1 MGHESRCLRILW
13 RKCRFDRDRSRENKH
28 LPDPAAGGIGEICM
42 ILTVDIGNSNIV
54 LGAVEGEQILFEA
67 RLRTDPTKTSDE
79 YCIDLKMIL
88 EVYGV
93 KPSDIEGS
101 IIASVVP
108 QVLNSIKTALKK
120 LTGKDALVVGPGLK
134 TGLNI
139 KIENPAQTGADLVVG
154 CVAAL
159 RQHKPPM
166 IVIDMGTAT
175 TMIALDETGA
185 FIGGS
190 ISPGVKIS
198 MDALTGRTALLPGLQ
213 LDQPKKAI
221 GRNTIDCMRSGI
233 MLGAACMLDGMV
245 QRMEEELGCKTTVV
259 VTGGI
264 ARFVIPMCRT
274 PMIYD
279 KDLLLKGLL
288 ALYRDNTKH

>member
-1 MGHESRCLRILW
+1 
-13 RKCRFDRDRSRENKH
+13 
-28 LPDPAAGGIGEICM
+28 M

-54 LGAVEGEQILFEA
+54 LGAVEGEKILFEA

-88 EVYGV
+88 EVYDV
-93 KPSDIEGS
+93 QPADVEGA

-108 QVLNSIKTALKK
+108 QVLNSLQTALKK
-120 LTGKDALVVGPGLK
+120 LTGKTALAVGPGLK

-139 KIENPAQTGADLVVG
+139 KVENPSQTGADLVVG

-159 RQHKPPM
+159 REHKAPL

-175 TMIALDETGA
+175 TIVVLDKDGA

-198 MDALTGRTALLPGLQ
+198 MDALTDRTALLPGLQ

-233 MLGAACMLDGMV
+233 MLGNACMIDGMIE
-245 QRMEEELGCKTTVV
+245 RMEEELGYKTTVV
-259 VTGGI
+259 ATGGI
-264 ARFVIPMCRT
+264 AKFVLPMCKRE
-274 PMIYD
+274 MIYD
-279 KDLLLKGLL
+279 KDLLVKGL
-288 ALYRDNTKH
+288 AILYRENRK

>member
-1 MGHESRCLRILW
+1 
-13 RKCRFDRDRSRENKH
+13 
-28 LPDPAAGGIGEICM
+28 M

-54 LGAVEGEQILFEA
+54 IGGVEGDMILFES
-67 RLRTDPTKTSDE
+67 RIRTDTTKTSDE
-79 YCIDLKMIL
+79 YCMDLKIL
-88 EVYGV
+88 LDVQKV
-93 KPSDIEGS
+93 DPAAVEGA

-108 QVLNSIKTALKK
+108 QVLNSFQTAIMK
-120 LTGKDALVVGPGLK
+120 LTGKASLVVGPGLK

-159 RQHKPPM
+159 REHKPPM
-166 IVIDMGTAT
+166 IVVDMGTAT
-175 TMIALDETGA
+175 TVVVLDESGA
-185 FIGGS
+185 LIGGS

-198 MDALTGRTALLPGLQ
+198 MDALTERTALLPGLQ
-213 LDQPKKAI
+213 LDQPKRAI

-233 MLGAACMLDGMV
+233 MLGTACMLDGLV
-245 QRMEEELGCKTTVV
+245 ERMEEELGCKTTVV
-259 VTGGI
+259 ATGGI

-279 KDLLLKGLL
+279 KDLIIKGLA
-288 ALYRDNTKH
+288 ALYRENKRP

>member
-1 MGHESRCLRILW
+1 
-13 RKCRFDRDRSRENKH
+13 
-28 LPDPAAGGIGEICM
+28 M
-42 ILTVDIGNSNIV
+42 ILAVDIGNSNIV
-54 LGAVEGEQILFEA
+54 IGGIDGNNIAFEA
-67 RLRTDPTKTSDE
+67 RLRTDATKTSDE

-88 EVYGV
+88 EVYRIRV
-93 KPSDIEGS
+93 EDIEGS

-120 LTGKDALVVGPGLK
+120 LTGKDSLVVGPGLK

-159 RQHKPPM
+159 REHKPPM

-175 TMIALDETGA
+175 TMIVLDQTGA
-185 FIGGS
+185 LIGGS
-190 ISPGVKIS
+190 IHPGVKIS
-198 MDALTGRTALLPGLQ
+198 MDALTDRTALLPGLQ
-213 LDQPKKAI
+213 LDQPKRAI

-233 MLGAACMLDGMV
+233 MLGNACMLDGMV
-245 QRMEEELGCKTTVV
+245 ERMEAELGQKTTVV

-264 ARFVIPMCRT
+264 AKFIVPMCKT
-274 PMIYD
+274 QMIYD
-279 KDLLLKGLL
+279 KDLLLKGLA
-288 ALYRDNTKH
+288 ALYRDNVRN